1 MKGLERRDN
10 NNSEARKEGEETEDR
25 PHNSWKEEKKR
36 EEGEEVSISLQI
48 LDGEEER
55 KAVVAAKARSV

>member
-1 MKGLERRDN
+1 VRHAKKEKKPRTDLTTAGIER
-10 NNSEARKEGEETEDR
+10 
-25 PHNSWKEEKKR
+25 KEEKKR